1 MDVMTKGDFAAL
13 IGVSPGRVSQYISD
27 GKIHGPA
34 LAGEGRSARIV
45 VSVAQQQLQRTLEP
59 SQRFGANGAA
69 LRTIAPAGHH
79 QSPAAP
85 RREERRGGD
94 PGPEKLTTA
103 DELADLRIR
112 RERIIT
118 EREERN
124 EQLEI
129 GRYMLAADVRR
140 EMAKAV
146 TSAYLV
152 MEQGI
157 AEMAADLSS
166 KYELPQ
172 KDVQYALMASFRNV
186 RTNASRSFKEKAERE
201 PEFVEDAELGFI
213 ANDDT
218 LQPGADAL

>member
-13 IGVSPGRVSQYISD
+13 IGVSPGRISQYIAD

-45 VSVAQQQLQRTLEP
+45 VSVAQQQLRRTLEP

-69 LRTIAPAGHH
+69 LRTVAPAQDHA
-79 QSPAAP
+79 SPSAP
-85 RREERRGGD
+85 RRETRRASDAGT
-94 PGPEKLTTA
+94 EKYTTA

-140 EMAKAV
+140 EMAKALS
-146 TSAYLV
+146 SAYQV

-157 AEMAADLSS
+157 ADMASDMAD
-166 KYELPQ
+166 KFNVPQ
-172 KDVQYALMASFRNV
+172 KDVQIALMTSFRNV
-186 RTNASRSFKEKAERE
+186 RIRASRSFKKKAEQE
-201 PEFVEDAELGFI
+201 PEFIEDEDLGLSPDDTALQSSEDAL
-213 ANDDT
+213 
-218 LQPGADAL
+218 

>member
-34 LAGEGRSARIV
+34 LAGEGRSARVV

-69 LRTIAPAGHH
+69 LRTVPPAQHHAP
-79 QSPAAP
+79 PAAP
-85 RREERRGGD
+85 KREPRRGDDAGT
-94 PGPEKLTTA
+94 EKYTPA

-129 GRYMLAADVRR
+129 GRYMLATDVRR

-172 KDVQYALMASFRNV
+172 KDVQYALMASFRNI

-201 PEFVEDAELGFI
+201 PEFVEDVELGLI
-213 ANDDT
+213 ANDDAF
-218 LQPGADAL
+218 QPGTDAL

>member
-1 MDVMTKGDFAAL
+1 MDIMTKGDFAAL
-13 IGVSPGRVSQYISD
+13 IGVSPGRVSQYIAD

-34 LAGEGRSARIV
+34 LAGEGRSARVV

-69 LRTIAPAGHH
+69 LRTVAPAQHH
-79 QSPAAP
+79 AAPPAP
-85 RREERRGGD
+85 RREPRRGDDAGS
-94 PGPEKLTTA
+94 EKFTPA

-172 KDVQYALMASFRNV
+172 KDVQYALMASFRNI

-201 PEFVEDAELGFI
+201 PEFVEDVELGLI
-213 ANDDT
+213 ANDDAF
-218 LQPGADAL
+218 QPGADAL